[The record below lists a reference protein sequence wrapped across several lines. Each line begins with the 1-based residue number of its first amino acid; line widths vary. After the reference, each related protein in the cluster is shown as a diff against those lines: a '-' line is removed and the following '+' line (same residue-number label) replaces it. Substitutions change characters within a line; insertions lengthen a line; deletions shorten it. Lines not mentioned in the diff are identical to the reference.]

1 MQLKLHVRIYF
12 MHLITNIGLKYFGIG
27 YASKARLHKRENLD
41 VAQVRYSSLLLIV
54 CYYKTILH
62 WFSIMKGLFSS
73 STFVIFSLFGQ
84 SDERQTEL
92 KFHSTWICDMH
103 ACIKCFNV
111 KTRRAWL
118 INVNAPG
125 FGEIICI
132 EITQHLLIASQNC
145 GSFAFKSK
153 INTEPTKNKERRVP
167 TLLKCLPAK
176 YLFANIKV
184 FTAYGPFSSVV
195 CNARKCTCTFRFPGR
210 IYIVCVL

>member
-1 MQLKLHVRIYF
+1 MQLKLSIYF
-12 MHLITNIGLKYFGIG
+12 MHWITNTGLEYFGIG
-27 YASKARLHKRENLD
+27 LASKAKLYKRENLNM
-41 VAQVRYSSLLLIV
+41 AQVRYSSVLLIV

-62 WFSIMKGLFSS
+62 WFSIMKELFPS

-92 KFHSTWICDMH
+92 KFHSAWICDMH

-118 INVNAPG
+118 INVNTPG

-132 EITQHLLIASQNC
+132 EITQHLLIASQYC

-153 INTEPTKNKERRVP
+153 INTEPIKNK
-167 TLLKCLPAK
+167 
-176 YLFANIKV
+176 
-184 FTAYGPFSSVV
+184 
-195 CNARKCTCTFRFPGR
+195 
-210 IYIVCVL
+210 